1 MRTRFDIIANTYE
14 AALQKYPEART
25 DANWLIKNLEIK
37 ENDKI
42 LEFTAGTG
50 FLTQKMALLNPK
62 GFLVTQDISPIM
74 LSFNR
79 KKCKKYPNVNFY
91 CEKNSSFPKIKN
103 NYFNKAVCLGG
114 FHHLEDPTTVL
125 KTIHSKIKKKGI
137 CCIGDFADNS
147 SVQKYFDER
156 IHKLTSTGH
165 KGLFL
170 TISRMINLG
179 RFTGFNAAEAIN
191 IKVPFIFNSEKEIG
205 EFYNLVHGLNENA
218 TDTLKDIKNYM
229 GIKKVGDRLIV
240 PMDYVYAKYIK

>member
-1 MRTRFDIIANTYE
+1 MKTRFDIIANTYE
-14 AALQKYPEART
+14 AALRKYPKART

-50 FLTQKMALLNPK
+50 FLTQRIATLNPK
-62 GFLVTQDISPIM
+62 GFLVAQDISSIM
-74 LSFNR
+74 LGFNK
-79 KKCKKYPNVNFY
+79 KKCKNYPNVNFY
-91 CEKNSSFPKIKN
+91 CENNPSFPKIKN

-114 FHHLEDPTTVL
+114 FHHIEDPITVL
-125 KTIHSKIKKKGI
+125 RTIHSKIKKGGV

-147 SVQKYFDER
+147 PVQRYFDER
-156 IHKLTSTGH
+156 IHKSTSTGH

-170 TISRMINLG
+170 TVSRIINLG
-179 RFTGFNAAEAIN
+179 RFAGFNTIEAIN
-191 IKVPFIFNSEKEIG
+191 IKVPFKFNSEKEIS